1 MRQRMSTI
9 EYKDIAQFI
18 CGRYGGK
25 KVVEI
30 GVGRLHEIARMI
42 SGCVDLTVT
51 DIEPV
56 GQGSGLRFVQD
67 DVFQPDMDIYMNA
80 GLIYSIRPPIEM
92 QGAMGA
98 IAERV
103 GSDMVIRPLG
113 TEDVLGHGRLVNF
126 GKARFYF
133 YDVSQQDA

>member
-1 MRQRMSTI
+1 MSTI

-18 CGRYGGK
+18 CDNYSGR
-25 KVVEI
+25 KVIEV
-30 GVGRLHEIARMI
+30 GVGRRHEVAQMI
-42 SGCVDLTVT
+42 NGCVDLTVT

-56 GQGSGLRFVQD
+56 AHGSGVRFVMD
-67 DVFQPDMDIYMNA
+67 DVFEPDMDIYMNA

-92 QGAMGA
+92 QGAIGV
-98 IAERV
+98 IAEQV

-133 YDVSQQDA
+133 YDVLQQDA